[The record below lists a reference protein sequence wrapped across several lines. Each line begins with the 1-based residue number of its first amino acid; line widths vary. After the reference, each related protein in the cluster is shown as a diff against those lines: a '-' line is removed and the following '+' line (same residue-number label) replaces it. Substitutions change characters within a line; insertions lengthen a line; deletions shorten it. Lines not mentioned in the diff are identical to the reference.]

1 MKIDRDEARL
11 SPIRITSLMSPRKP
25 GEEAVRKDSSGSPE
39 SLLLTVLEAAR
50 LLRISR
56 NLAYVLVAQ
65 GRLPHIRLGRR
76 VLVPRRGLEIWLAQ
90 EAGLPLEP
98 PAVASLPG
106 QRR

>member
-1 MKIDRDEARL
+1 MGQDGSAR
-11 SPIRITSLMSPRKP
+11 
-25 GEEAVRKDSSGSPE
+25 AE

-56 NLAYVLVAQ
+56 NLAYELVAQ

-76 VLVPRRGLEIWLAQ
+76 VLIPRRGLEAWLAR

-98 PAVASLPG
+98 PAAVSVPP
-106 QRR
+106 QRH